1 MLHCL
6 ARRAVAEGGEKKV
19 CFTDPRRHAIDP
31 LVDVVINFI
40 GDAARAPE
48 AVHAGVVRIAVAG
61 KAPAVGA
68 QRVGDLFYLRL
79 TCGIIVARVAERPL
93 KARERDRALVPVPR
107 KIRVFGHKGVHYA
120 HHVAVRNDVHT
131 AGGVRHL
138 VEQCAGIIDEKTPRV
153 PVAVGI
159 RHVVHRQDERHFP
172 GGQQNL
178 FSLHFAVN
186 RFIALI
192 EIVEN
197 IAALI
202 ELRQNFL
209 QLCLFRKP
217 GVIAA
222 HRRFAVGEYH
232 FGIDDE
238 TVEKDVPD
246 LALVGDK
253 RFGRRLRRRRRLSG
267 GGGGRLHGRRG
278 RRRREKDVERAAA
291 APGEERCAKQ
301 RRES

>member
-1 MLHCL
+1 M
-6 ARRAVAEGGEKKV
+6 
-19 CFTDPRRHAIDP
+19 
-31 LVDVVINFI
+31 
-40 GDAARAPE
+40 
-48 AVHAGVVRIAVAG
+48 RIAVARE
-61 KAPAVGA
+61 APAAGA

-79 TCGIIVARVAERPL
+79 ACGIVVARVAERPL

-107 KIRVFGHKGVHYA
+107 KIRVFGHKGVHHA
-120 HHVAVRNDVHT
+120 HYVAVRNDVYA

-138 VEQCAGIIDEKTPRV
+138 VEQRAGIIDEKTPRV

-178 FSLHFAVN
+178 LSLHSAVCH
-186 RFIALI
+186 FVALVQII
-192 EIVEN
+192 EHIP
-197 IAALI
+197 ALI
-202 ELRQNFL
+202 ELRQDLL

-253 RFGRRLRRRRRLSG
+253 RFGRRLRRRRRLG
-267 GGGGRLHGRRG
+267 GGGGGQLHGRRG
-278 RRRREKDVERAAA
+278 RRRREKDVERAGA